1 MGHVLAGSQE
11 LGLYAGRNRRFL
23 GRRAIQFCFLKTI
36 STTWW
41 FRKDR
46 REASGTRNLD
56 QPIEGRRSEK
66 EQVNIKEHLL
76 LVLFLI
82 KTKGHWFSG

>member
-46 REASGTRNLD
+46 REASAAREMNENSNAVQARDSMCCMVERGGD
-56 QPIEGRRSEK
+56 
-66 EQVNIKEHLL
+66 
-76 LVLFLI
+76 
-82 KTKGHWFSG
+82 

>member
-23 GRRAIQFCFLKTI
+23 GRRATQFCFLKTI
-36 STTWW
+36 PTTWW

-46 REASGTRNLD
+46 REASSAREMNENLNAVQARD
-56 QPIEGRRSEK
+56 SVCCMVERG
-66 EQVNIKEHLL
+66 
-76 LVLFLI
+76 
-82 KTKGHWFSG
+82 GD